1 MEPPKDLE
9 PTKIWMGERGSTEK
23 LSIFAITSWMMVVS
37 FVNREYE
44 RAGRDPWFVWNLT
57 SRHG

>member
-9 PTKIWMGERGSTEK
+9 PTKIWMDERGSPEK
-23 LSIFAITSWMMVVS
+23 LSIFALISWVMVVS

-44 RAGRDPWFVWNLT
+44 RAGRDP
-57 SRHG
+57 